1 MKNSTPNAVRTAAEA
16 ALQTG
21 ISAVFT
27 RNSAGPAVPPGT
39 FTPDRH
45 AHREILFALDG
56 SCDFP
61 IEGKLIALRPGTAV
75 LLGKWDRHSYGYRAC
90 DGGLLH
96 LWIHFNGYTAT
107 GNILLISEHGE
118 YSAAGMHFVYSHA
131 LSAALLE
138 RWQLLEKVEEPTPET
153 ENFYMRS
160 LLNALLEE
168 TFLQYAADQE
178 PRGGR
183 AAEAVARVKL
193 HIEQVNG
200 RDCSLDTLSRI
211 SGYGRFHLAH
221 LFRQHTGKTVGAW
234 IDEVRRQYTEAA
246 REHGLSGKEI
256 AANLGF
262 SSPGAFWNWR
272 RKTRRD
278 V

>member
-1 MKNSTPNAVRTAAEA
+1 MEHSIQAAIPALLRRGITAVY
-16 ALQTG
+16 
-21 ISAVFT
+21 T
-27 RNSAGPAVPPGT
+27 RNSPGEAIPPGT

-45 AHREILFALDG
+45 ANREILFALDG
-56 SCDFP
+56 SCEFP
-61 IEGKLIALRPGTAV
+61 IENKLLELRPGTAV
-75 LLGKWDRHSYGYRAC
+75 LLGEWDRHSYGYRPC
-90 DGGLLH
+90 DSHLLH
-96 LWIHFNGYTAT
+96 LWVHFNGSMAT

-118 YSAAGMHFVYSHA
+118 YSAAGMHFVFPRA

-138 RWQLLEKVEEPTPET
+138 RWKLLEAVEEPTPET
-153 ENFYMRS
+153 EGFYMRS
-160 LLNALLEE
+160 LLDALLEE
-168 TFLQYAADQE
+168 TFLQYTSDSAPKGGHAA
-178 PRGGR
+178 
-183 AAEAVARVKL
+183 AAVERVKH

-200 RDCSLDTLSRI
+200 RNCSLDTLSRI
-211 SGYGRFHLAH
+211 SGYGKFHLAH

-246 REHGLSGKEI
+246 LEHGLSGKEI